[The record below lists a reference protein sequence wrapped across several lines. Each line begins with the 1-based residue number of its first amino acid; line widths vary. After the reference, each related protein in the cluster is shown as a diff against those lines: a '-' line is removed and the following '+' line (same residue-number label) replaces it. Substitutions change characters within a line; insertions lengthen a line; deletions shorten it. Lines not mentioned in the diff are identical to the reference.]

1 MKRGIAIIRNISIV
15 LIMGILITACDKDD
29 DKDFEEDLFGTWETW
44 AASFDTMVDNMTLE
58 QYLLDSLGLT
68 ADETQLYIV
77 IFNASLEL
85 SYDGTVTFK
94 SDNTYTS
101 TSSQGGQTDSGTW
114 SLTTDRKKLTLTSN
128 MFIPVEL
135 DVVRLDSDELEVN
148 QTQNGSYDLNGDN
161 APEMLVVNMNLKM
174 VKQ

>member
-1 MKRGIAIIRNISIV
+1 
-15 LIMGILITACDKDD
+15 
-29 DKDFEEDLFGTWETW
+29 
-44 AASFDTMVDNMTLE
+44 
-58 QYLLDSLGLT
+58 LT

-85 SYDGTVTFK
+85 SFDGTITFK

-114 SLTTDRKKLTLTSN
+114 SLTSDRKKLTLTSN